1 MFGFLDYC
9 GGFFLVQV
17 KILAITKKQVRF
29 LVYTRDS
36 YILYTRKEI
45 VRNNIPNEAK
55 NNKCQLK

>member
-17 KILAITKKQVRF
+17 KILAITKKQV
-29 LVYTRDS
+29 LYTRDS
-36 YILYTRKEI
+36 YLLCPRKEM